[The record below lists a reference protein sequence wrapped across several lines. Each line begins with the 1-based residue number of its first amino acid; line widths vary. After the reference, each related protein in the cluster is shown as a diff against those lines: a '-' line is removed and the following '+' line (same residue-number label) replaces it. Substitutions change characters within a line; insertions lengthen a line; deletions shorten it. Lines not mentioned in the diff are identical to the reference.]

1 MDAETVL
8 VSFIECIGVVTSLRQ
23 ERVSQ
28 FEVSGRNLN
37 DSGTVGWKKLRG
49 NPSKSPDS
57 SFGVSSDAQLVQLV
71 SDFAFFN
78 IRRGR
83 GEIHDFGD
91 VVSRD
96 GVSVD
101 AGASAIVAYADSR
114 VNATH

>member
-23 ERVSQ
+23 ERVPQ
-28 FEVSGRNLN
+28 FEVSGRNIH
-37 DSGTVGWKKLRG
+37 DSGTVRWKKLRG
-49 NPSKSPDS
+49 NPSESSDS
-57 SFGVSSDAQLVQLV
+57 SFRVSGDAQLVQLV